1 MRVLIPVLTILS
13 LAACLGAGIAHFQ
26 GRVTF
31 NAYTTGFIL
40 FSVVYFVSATVWSEM
55 RKKGPNNED

>member
-1 MRVLIPVLTILS
+1 MKILIPLLTVLS
-13 LAACLGAGIAHFQ
+13 LVACLGTGIAHFQ

-31 NAYTTGFIL
+31 NAYTTAFIL

-55 RKKGPNNED
+55 RKKKERTGR